1 MYCSSFQHFLVAVS
15 QVFVI
20 NQVWA
25 PGSPFDPTNA
35 FVRTATDSDLETD
48 ALAIQSVNGTA
59 AGNLY
64 AAEVRNGLEMEVEKE
79 VKEESKIAV
88 ILLLVGIISFRSFN

>member
-1 MYCSSFQHFLVAVS
+1 M
-15 QVFVI
+15 
-20 NQVWA
+20 
-25 PGSPFDPTNA
+25 
-35 FVRTATDSDLETD
+35 
-48 ALAIQSVNGTA
+48 NGTA

-88 ILLLVGIISFRSFN
+88 ILLLVGIISFRSFSTKPSLYGDIFGGFEMQFLSTRLGLWVADLSVQQILQERVAAHCRGGC

>member
-1 MYCSSFQHFLVAVS
+1 M
-15 QVFVI
+15 
-20 NQVWA
+20 WA

-79 VKEESKIAV
+79 VKEEESKIAV

>member
-1 MYCSSFQHFLVAVS
+1 M
-15 QVFVI
+15 
-20 NQVWA
+20 WA

-48 ALAIQSVNGTA
+48 ALAIHSVNGTA

-88 ILLLVGIISFRSFN
+88 ILLLVGIISFRSFSTKPSLYGDIFGGF

>member
-1 MYCSSFQHFLVAVS
+1 M
-15 QVFVI
+15 
-20 NQVWA
+20 WA

-35 FVRTATDSDLETD
+35 FVRTATDSDLGTD

-64 AAEVRNGLEMEVEKE
+64 AAEVRNGLEMEVEMEGEKE
-79 VKEESKIAV
+79 VKGESKIAV
-88 ILLLVGIISFRSFN
+88 ILLLVGIISFRSFSTKPR

>member
-1 MYCSSFQHFLVAVS
+1 M
-15 QVFVI
+15 
-20 NQVWA
+20 WA

-79 VKEESKIAV
+79 VKEEESKIAV
-88 ILLLVGIISFRSFN
+88 ILLLVGIISFRSFSTKPR